1 MSPPFTL
8 MHVFAAGGCSAVV
21 SKRCSLRDI
30 FSSMPTHRCRLQQE
44 LMSLMVNLDILRAS
58 FLPHFHLFLWQL
70 LISTL

>member
-1 MSPPFTL
+1 
-8 MHVFAAGGCSAVV
+8 
-21 SKRCSLRDI
+21 
-30 FSSMPTHRCRLQQE
+30 MPTHRCRLQQE